1 MPRGRTFVFGVVV
14 ALVSIVLTALAF
26 VFVFPSATS
35 LLPTRSASSSD
46 DRNGGQAREV
56 VFNADDRLQ
65 VVVALQRLPRGFTVP
80 SDAYNNAVGVREW
93 PAASVPNDAVI
104 VEAGQDPVQVI
115 QEQVIGRVTRTDI
128 EREQPILRA
137 ALADNLTDLARVGS
151 DIGAQLPAGME
162 AIALPIDQLS
172 SVAFGVQPGDRVDLI
187 FTFQVLDVDEEF
199 QSALPN
205 WIYQIQYGSF
215 SEDGARIAAQVVPQA
230 DAAYGRIDTIPPG
243 ELANVVPSE
252 PQRPRVVSQRAILD
266 AMVLYVGEVPANGQI
281 LSESSRSGDAS
292 GTDVTSE
299 GSQRSA
305 ASPDVVVLGVTPQ
318 DTVVIS
324 WAVNAG
330 VDVNLVIRS
339 VQDVPNAATSSV
351 TLQYIFET
359 YNVPVPPKLPYS
371 LEPTLRE
378 APGN

>member
-1 MPRGRTFVFGVVV
+1 VFGVVV

-26 VFVFPSATS
+26 LFVFPSAST
-35 LLPTRSASSSD
+35 LLSPRSASSPG
-46 DRNGGQAREV
+46 DRSNGQAREV

-65 VVVALQRLPRGFTVP
+65 VVVALQRLPRGFTIP
-80 SDAYNNAVGVREW
+80 ADAYNNAIGVREW

-104 VEAGQDPVQVI
+104 VEAGQDPLQVI
-115 QEQVIGRVTRTDI
+115 QEQVVGRVTRTDI

-187 FTFQVLDVDEEF
+187 FTFQVLDVDQEF

-205 WIYQIQYGSF
+205 WIYLIEYGSF
-215 SEDGARIAAQVVPQA
+215 SEDGARIAAQVVPQP

-266 AMVLYVGEVPANGQI
+266 AMVLYVGQVPADGQV
-281 LSESSRSGDAS
+281 LSSASSSDAQRNDGSSGDAQRAS
-292 GTDVTSE
+292 TD
-299 GSQRSA
+299 
-305 ASPDVVVLGVTPQ
+305 PDVVVLGVTPQ

-359 YNVPVPPKLPYS
+359 YNVPVPPKLPYG
-371 LEPTLRE
+371 LEPTLRD
-378 APGN
+378 APAAGQPPGN